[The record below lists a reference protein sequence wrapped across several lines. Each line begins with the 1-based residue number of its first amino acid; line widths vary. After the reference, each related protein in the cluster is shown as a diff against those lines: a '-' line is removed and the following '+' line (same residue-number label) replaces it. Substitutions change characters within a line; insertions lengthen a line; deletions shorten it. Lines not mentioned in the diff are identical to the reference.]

1 MIYNTHRR
9 RFTQVRHPSASEDE
23 SKYQEYQTHSAREES
38 SIDYAV
44 KTHRCRDRREGDCR
58 GRGARHQE
66 TSRAVGGPR
75 DHLACRLL
83 AGRDSESDCAHGRS
97 GRRTSSDTIDITG
110 GYVRVLEAFCM
121 GFNEGRR
128 DNLQV
133 SDSHGVV
140 VLLTTNPVVDAVDAL
155 LVTSEKLDP
164 ERLADVRVK
173 GLGVGWIEMYIVF
186 EVVRV
191 VRVVL

>member
-1 MIYNTHRR
+1 
-9 RFTQVRHPSASEDE
+9 
-23 SKYQEYQTHSAREES
+23 
-38 SIDYAV
+38 
-44 KTHRCRDRREGDCR
+44 
-58 GRGARHQE
+58 
-66 TSRAVGGPR
+66 
-75 DHLACRLL
+75 
-83 AGRDSESDCAHGRS
+83 
-97 GRRTSSDTIDITG
+97 
-110 GYVRVLEAFCM
+110 M